1 MKQHLRHIPLH
12 HKKHNNRL
20 RLFAAFVVFLMGI
33 LCLILSRTILVSL
46 PYLLSAVLFMLSV
59 DNLYEAFKN
68 HRFDEEDTDEIANA
82 IIFLALA
89 VVVLLKAGES
99 AIIIGAIWG
108 VIGLF
113 LAARNISHS
122 LYEIIHKK
130 GRTPGHVLH
139 LLHAALS
146 IAISLSLLL
155 DPEEHLHLHVYI
167 LGLELVDYAVRIA
180 FNEV

>member
-1 MKQHLRHIPLH
+1 MKHVPLH
-12 HKKHNNRL
+12 HRKRRL
-20 RLFAAFVVFLMGI
+20 LIRLFFAAVVFLMGV
-33 LCLILSRTILVSL
+33 LCLILSDVIYYSL
-46 PYLLSAVLFMLSV
+46 PYLLSGLLFLLAV

-68 HRFDEEDTDEIANA
+68 HEFNEEDTDEIANA

-89 VVVLLKAGES
+89 IVVLFKVGES

-108 VIGLF
+108 ILGLF

-122 LYEIIHKK
+122 LYELIHKQ
-130 GRTPGHVLH
+130 GSAAGHILH
-139 LLHAALS
+139 LMHAALS
-146 IAISLSLLL
+146 TGISIALLL
-155 DPEEHLHLHVYI
+155 DPAEHLHLHVYI